1 MQDIVSIKDHHI
13 VLPDGSIEKQTTT
26 LNLGPTHPATH
37 GVFQNILE
45 MDGERI
51 VSAKQTIGY
60 IHRAFEKIAERRP
73 LYQITP
79 LTDRMNYCSSPI
91 NNMGWHTTCEKL
103 LKIKTPKRVDYLRV
117 IIMELARISDHLI
130 CNSVVGVDA
139 GAFTGFLYVMQ
150 YRELIYEIYESVCG
164 SRLTT
169 NIGRIGGFERNFTDV
184 TWQKLEKFLNEYPR
198 VLKEFE
204 NLLMRN
210 RIFMERT
217 IGAGPISAERALNY
231 GFTGP
236 NLRAAGVDYDVRV
249 HSPYSSYEDFN
260 FTVPV
265 GSTGDC
271 FDRFLVREQ
280 EMWQSIEIIKQAYQ
294 KVQEFKGT
302 EADVYHADVP
312 EYYLPEKEDV
322 YTKME
327 ALIWHFKIIMGEIDM
342 PAGEV
347 YHSVEAGNGE
357 LGFYLISDGGRTP
370 YRLHFRR
377 PCFIYYQAYEELVK
391 GAMLSDAVI
400 VMSSLNLIAGEM
412 DS

>member
-1 MQDIVSIKDHHI
+1 MSDQHIK
-13 VLPDGSIEKQTTT
+13 LPEGSIEKTTTT

-37 GVFQNILE
+37 GVMQNILE
-45 MDGERI
+45 LDGERI
-51 VSAKQTIGY
+51 VSTEQTIGY

-79 LTDRMNYCSSPI
+79 LTDRLNYCSSPI
-91 NNMGWHTTCEKL
+91 NNMGWHLTCEKL
-103 LKIKTPKRVDYLRV
+103 LGVKTPKRVDYLRV

-130 CNSVVGVDA
+130 CNSIVGVDS
-139 GAFTGFLYVMQ
+139 GAYTGFLYVMQ
-150 YRELIYEIYESVCG
+150 YRELIYEIYEEVCG

-169 NIGRIGGFERNFTDV
+169 NIGRIGGFERNFNDIAF
-184 TWQKLEKFLNEYPR
+184 QKIQKFLDEYPR

-204 NLLMRN
+204 NLFTRN

-217 IGAGPISAERALNY
+217 IGAGAISADRALNY

-249 HSPYSSYEDFN
+249 TSPYSSYEDFTFN
-260 FTVPV
+260 IPV
-265 GSTGDC
+265 GTTGDC
-271 FDRFLVREQ
+271 YDRFLVRNQ
-280 EMWQSIEIIKQAYQ
+280 EMWESLSIIKQAFQ
-294 KVQEFKGT
+294 KVQEFKGA
-302 EADVYHADVP
+302 EADIYHADVP
-312 EYYLPEKEDV
+312 EYYLPEKKDV

-327 ALIWHFKIIMGEIDM
+327 ALIWHFKIIMGEINM
-342 PAGEV
+342 LAGEV
-347 YHSVEAGNGE
+347 YHSVEGANGE

-377 PCFIYYQAYEELVK
+377 PCFIYYQAYEELTK
-391 GAMLSDAVI
+391 GAMLSDAII

-412 DS
+412 DA